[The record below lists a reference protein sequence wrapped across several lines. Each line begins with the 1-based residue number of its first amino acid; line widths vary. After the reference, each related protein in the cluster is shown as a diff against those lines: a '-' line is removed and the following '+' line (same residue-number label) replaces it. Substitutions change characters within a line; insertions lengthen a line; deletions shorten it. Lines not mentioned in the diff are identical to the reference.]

1 MVIFNS
7 YVKLPEG
14 MISVDPQISF
24 RHRPCTLGFDI
35 DQCHQPKFLE
45 LDLPPWGFRMFAV
58 TRALSLEGE
67 QSFLDNMCMIVYVYI
82 YIRLLC
88 VYIYIYIHMQTCII
102 YIYIIYYIYVCVCV
116 HTHVYYIQ
124 WYIQILWYYCANMV
138 NFRRTLRHSRVYTMR
153 GGIHCWTL
161 KPRLLNWQ
169 DERRMKAGQLWHHGH
184 IS

>member
-35 DQCHQPKFLE
+35 HQCHQPKFLE

-88 VYIYIYIHMQTCII
+88 VYIYIYIHTHADMYHI
-102 YIYIIYYIYVCVCV
+102 YIYIILYYIYIYICVCVCI
-116 HTHVYYIQ
+116 HTHTHIIYIDIYGYYDIIVQ
-124 WYIQILWYYCANMV
+124 TW
-138 NFRRTLRHSRVYTMR
+138 
-153 GGIHCWTL
+153 
-161 KPRLLNWQ
+161 
-169 DERRMKAGQLWHHGH
+169 
-184 IS
+184 

>member
-1 MVIFNS
+1 MS
-7 YVKLPEG
+7 
-14 MISVDPQISF
+14 STQISGAGLA
-24 RHRPCTLGFDI
+24 TLRLPDVRS
-35 DQCHQPKFLE
+35 DSRTE
-45 LDLPPWGFRMFAV
+45 LRG
-58 TRALSLEGE
+58 RAIILG
-67 QSFLDNMCMIVYVYI
+67 QYVYDCVCIYI

-102 YIYIIYYIYVCVCV
+102 YIYIIYYIYIYICVCV
-116 HTHVYYIQ
+116 RAHTHVYYIQ